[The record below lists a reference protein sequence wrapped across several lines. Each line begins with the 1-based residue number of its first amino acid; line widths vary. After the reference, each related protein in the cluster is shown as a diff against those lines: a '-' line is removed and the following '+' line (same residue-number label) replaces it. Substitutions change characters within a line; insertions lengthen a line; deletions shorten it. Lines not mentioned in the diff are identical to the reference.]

1 MSDNEDLVRIY
12 TGTEINVRLL
22 KDILEE
28 SGISGVIRNNFQ
40 SGLAAGFGGG
50 MPSGVDL
57 YIRESLIDKA
67 NPIVRDFR
75 EKNED

>member
-1 MSDNEDLVRIY
+1 MSDDSELVRVY

-22 KDILEE
+22 KDILEQ
-28 SGISGVIRNNFQ
+28 SGIPGVIRNNFK

-50 MPSGVDL
+50 VPSGVDL
-57 YIRESLIDKA
+57 YINEDKLEKA

-75 EKNED
+75 EKNND